1 MEWCIRFFDCPI
13 CLPNSYLF
21 SCSCFCWKDQTLLD
35 LSVMGLTKWNS
46 VMGFLKILFYCEIAL
61 NGHPLALTILGTG
74 FYHISKCAAYVM
86 HSYHRGTGCFKDYIY
101 FITRKISWISF
112 NLFVRCQPSNPSPSW
127 TTQRISMHERAF
139 KQLRFFLFV
148 LKLQLSVL
156 SLGKNSLEWRQKCKL
171 KICF

>member
-1 MEWCIRFFDCPI
+1 M
-13 CLPNSYLF
+13 LTKQLLF

-46 VMGFLKILFYCEIAL
+46 VTGFLKILFYCEIAL

-112 NLFVRCQPSNPSPSW
+112 NLFVRCQPSNPSLSW

-139 KQLRFFLFV
+139 KQLRFFFYLF
-148 LKLQLSVL
+148 
-156 SLGKNSLEWRQKCKL
+156 
-171 KICF
+171 